1 MRRTG
6 LAALAALLLGSCSGP
21 LFFAELEI
29 PEVRVTL
36 PRQAFPAFDAGNP
49 ADWCNP
55 SAPVPPVPPCV
66 GLSTAYDL
74 GAQVPALTEKGVTY
88 ELRITDVA
96 FTLSPT
102 QSTPGAPTDLSGV
115 KGATIRV
122 GADPA
127 VAGSG
132 VVIASY
138 VRPASPAPTPTLVVS
153 GNANVD
159 LAPYVRSGTLPVR
172 VEVVIDGPTSAFDA
186 DILATFYVKITL
198 DWGKY
203 L

>member
-6 LAALAALLLGSCSGP
+6 PLALAVLLLASCSGP
-21 LFFAELEI
+21 MLFAEIEI
-29 PEVRVTL
+29 PDLTVTL

-49 ADWCNP
+49 ANWCNP
-55 SAPVPPVPPCV
+55 SAPAPPPIPCV
-66 GLSTAYDL
+66 GISAAYDL

-96 FTLSPT
+96 FTLSAT
-102 QSTPGAPTDLSGV
+102 QSTAAPANLGGIKS
-115 KGATIRV
+115 ATIRV
-122 GADPA
+122 GADPSA
-127 VAGSG
+127 PGSG

-138 VRPASPAPTPTLVVS
+138 VRPGAATPATITVS

-159 LAPYVRSGTLPVR
+159 LAPYIRSGTLPLR
-172 VEVVIDGPTSAFDA
+172 VEVVVDDATPAFDA
-186 DILATFYVKITL
+186 DILATFYVKVTL

>member
-6 LAALAALLLGSCSGP
+6 PLALAALLLASCSGP
-21 LFFAELEI
+21 MLFAEVEI
-29 PEVRVTL
+29 PDLQVTL

-49 ADWCNP
+49 ANWCNP
-55 SAPVPPVPPCV
+55 SGPPPPIPCV

-88 ELRITDVA
+88 ELRVTDVE
-96 FTLSPT
+96 FMLSAT
-102 QSTPGAPTDLSGV
+102 QSPGAPANLGGV
-115 KGATIRV
+115 KSAVIRA

-127 VAGSG
+127 TPGSG
-132 VVIASY
+132 VIIASY
-138 VRPASPAPTPTLVVS
+138 VRPSPAPATPAATLVVS

-159 LAPYVRSGTLPVR
+159 LAPYIQSGTLPIR
-172 VEVVIDGPTSAFDA
+172 VEVVIDGATSAFAA
-186 DILATFYVKITL
+186 DILASFYVKVTL